1 MARAL
6 LEIRRLGLIPVEGDA
21 TLSEGVSRLIEAF
34 GASQRWIEE
43 AKQNLAAA
51 LQQCGKIVEKMKALD
66 GEERDLSTTSEVV
79 EGKSGKSGKPGKPG
93 ENGVDGE
100 CAELVDSV
108 KRMVLEAQSQ

>member
-6 LEIRRLGLIPVEGDA
+6 LEIRRLGLIPVDGDA

-79 EGKSGKSGKPGKPG
+79 EGKSGKLGKPG

-100 CAELVDSV
+100 CAELVNSV

>member
-6 LEIRRLGLIPVEGDA
+6 LDIRRLGLIPVEGDA

-79 EGKSGKSGKPGKPG
+79 EGKSGKPGKPG

-108 KRMVLEAQSQ
+108 KLMVLEAQSQ

>member
-1 MARAL
+1 M
-6 LEIRRLGLIPVEGDA
+6 IPVEGDA

-43 AKQNLAAA
+43 AKPNLAAA

-79 EGKSGKSGKPGKPG
+79 EGKSGKPGKPG

>member
-6 LEIRRLGLIPVEGDA
+6 LEIRRLGLIPVEGDV
-21 TLSEGVSRLIEAF
+21 TLSEGVSSLVGAF

-43 AKQNLAAA
+43 AKQNLAAG
-51 LQQCGKIVEKMKALD
+51 LQQCAKIVEKMKALD
-66 GEERDLSTTSEVV
+66 GEERDSSAESAAF
-79 EGKSGKSGKPGKPG
+79 EGKPGKPG
-93 ENGVDGE
+93 KPSENGIDGE

>member
-1 MARAL
+1 MARTL
-6 LEIRRLGLIPVEGDA
+6 LEIRRLGLIPVDGDA

-79 EGKSGKSGKPGKPG
+79 EGKSGKPGKPG

>member
-1 MARAL
+1 M
-6 LEIRRLGLIPVEGDA
+6 LEIRKLGLVPVEGDV

-34 GASQRWIEE
+34 GASQRWADE

-51 LQQCGKIVEKMKALD
+51 LQQCAKIVEKMRALD
-66 GEERDLSTTSEVV
+66 GEKTDSSTDGAAAE
-79 EGKSGKSGKPGKPG
+79 GKPGKPG
-93 ENGVDGE
+93 KPSEDGSAGE

>member
-79 EGKSGKSGKPGKPG
+79 EGKSGKPGKPG

>member
-6 LEIRRLGLIPVEGDA
+6 LEIRKLGLIPVEGDT

-51 LQQCGKIVEKMKALD
+51 LQQCGKIFEKMKALD

-79 EGKSGKSGKPGKPG
+79 EGKSGKPGKPG

>member
-6 LEIRRLGLIPVEGDA
+6 LEIRKLGLIPVEGDA

-66 GEERDLSTTSEVV
+66 GKERDLSTTSEVV
-79 EGKSGKSGKPGKPG
+79 EGKSGKPGKPG

>member
-6 LEIRRLGLIPVEGDA
+6 LEIRKLGLIPVEGDA

-79 EGKSGKSGKPGKPG
+79 EGKSGKPGKPG

>member
-6 LEIRRLGLIPVEGDA
+6 LEIRKLGLIPVEGDT

-66 GEERDLSTTSEVV
+66 GEERDSSTTSEVV
-79 EGKSGKSGKPGKPG
+79 EGKSGKPGKPG

>member
-1 MARAL
+1 M
-6 LEIRRLGLIPVEGDA
+6 LEIRKLGLVPVEGDV

-34 GASQRWIEE
+34 GASQRWADE

-51 LQQCGKIVEKMKALD
+51 LQQCAKIVEKMRALD
-66 GEERDLSTTSEVV
+66 GEKADSSTDGAAAE
-79 EGKSGKSGKPGKPG
+79 GKPGKPG
-93 ENGVDGE
+93 KPREDGAAGE

>member
-6 LEIRRLGLIPVEGDA
+6 LEIRRLGLIPVEGDE

-66 GEERDLSTTSEVV
+66 GEERDSSTTSEVV
-79 EGKSGKSGKPGKPG
+79 EGKSGKPGKPG